1 MNEAVNLTNCDREPI
16 HIPGS
21 VQSFGFLLTLLSDF
35 TICMASD
42 NVGSFLGADVS
53 DLLQQPLSRVISE
66 AAVETIRSRVDHL
79 SGPDATERLFG
90 VELQAGKPP
99 YDLSIHFSG
108 AYLVVEAESSVN
120 EPGVNSGE
128 LVRLMLERIRK
139 TRGMTELAR
148 EAARQLKVLTG
159 FDRVMVYQFHPDGSG
174 EVIAEAAEA
183 GLERFLGL
191 HYPASDIPRQA
202 RILYQ
207 RNWLRIIADID
218 AQPAALVSTATHNA
232 GLLDLSMSVLRS
244 VSPIHIE
251 YLRNMGVGASMS
263 VSILRD
269 GKLWGLFAC
278 HHYSP
283 RYISFEKRTASEL
296 FGQMFSWI
304 VEGREREG
312 DVAYEARAHHVQERL
327 IDTAA
332 SHEHSRRAIVDFLGD
347 YRNMIEC
354 DGVAVWSDNR
364 IVLQGETPTE
374 DEVKEL
380 VSFIN
385 RTSPGRIFASAEI
398 AKVYAAG
405 QSFRDRAAGFLAIP
419 ISRAPRD
426 CLIFFRREVTRSV
439 HWAGDPNKVY
449 DQGPNGPRLTPRR
462 SFELWQETVAGQ
474 SKPWSAAD
482 IRIAESLRVTLL
494 EVILQL
500 SDLAARER
508 RGAQERQELMI
519 AELNHRVRNILSLV
533 RALVAQS
540 KDTATTVEEFAGVLG
555 GRIQALARAHDQI
568 TNLNWAPVALR
579 SLLESEAG
587 AYLGARADRVKM
599 GGPDVALDPKAFATL
614 ALVVHEMMTNS
625 AKYGARRFHRQHR
638 GGVAARSV
646 VEPRDRL
653 EGDRRS
659 AGAAAVAPRLRD
671 HDHRALRAVRPQG
684 RSRNPVR
691 PAGGASNVRHS
702 PQLRR
707 TRPIH
712 RGSRH
717 ANRRTAIL
725 ASQDFRHGA
734 DRRGQPHHRH
744 GRRGHPARS
753 RRPPCRY
760 RRKRRSGAA
769 GDRAHA
775 PGLCLARSQPR
786 QREQHKGGAEADG
799 NRRALHVRDRLWR
812 AGADPNGA
820 GRRACDPEALHA
832 GSGRKRARQIAAGR
846 QLTDRHPDKLQRP
859 ARRCGLR
866 AKPLLTCR

>member
-21 VQSFGFLLTLLSDF
+21 VQPFGFLLTLLSDF

-42 NVGSFLGADVS
+42 NAGSFLGVDMS
-53 DLLQQPLSRVISE
+53 DLLRRPIADVFSP
-66 AAVETIRSRVDHL
+66 AAIEIIRNRVDQL
-79 SGPDATERLFG
+79 SGPDATERVFG
-90 VELQAGKPP
+90 VEIQPGKPL

-108 AYLVVEAESSVN
+108 VYLVVEAEPSVI
-120 EPGVNSGE
+120 EPDVNSGE
-128 LVRLMLERIRK
+128 LVRLMLERVRK

-202 RILYQ
+202 RILYE

-218 AQPAALVSTATHNA
+218 AKPAALLSVATHNA

-251 YLRNMGVGASMS
+251 YLRNMGVDASMS

-278 HHYSP
+278 HHYAP

-304 VEGREREG
+304 VEGRERESG
-312 DVAYEARAHHVQERL
+312 VVYEARANKVQERL
-327 IDTAA
+327 IETAA
-332 SHEHSRRAIVDFLGD
+332 AHENSRRAIVDFVGD
-347 YRNMIEC
+347 YRRMIEC

-364 IVLQGETPTE
+364 VTLDGETPTE
-374 DEVKEL
+374 EEVKEL
-380 VSFIN
+380 VTFIN
-385 RTSPGRIFASAEI
+385 RTSPGRIFTSAEI
-398 AKVYAAG
+398 AKVYPAG
-405 QSFRDRAAGFLAIP
+405 ESFRDRAAGFLAIP
-419 ISRAPRD
+419 ISRTPRD
-426 CLIFFRREVTRSV
+426 CLIFFRREVLRSV
-439 HWAGDPNKVY
+439 NWAGAPEKVY
-449 DQGPNGPRLTPRR
+449 EEGPNGPRLTPRK
-462 SFELWQETVAGQ
+462 SFELWQQTVAGQ

-500 SDLAARER
+500 SDIAARER

-540 KDTATTVEEFAGVLG
+540 KDTARNVEEFASVLG

-579 SLLESEAG
+579 ALIESEAG
-587 AYLGARADRVKM
+587 AYLGARADRVKID
-599 GGPDVALDPKAFATL
+599 GPDVALDPRAFATL

-625 AKYGARRFHRQHR
+625 AKYGALADSTGQVEVVWRIDPNASLEIEWKESGGPPVQPPSRRGF
-638 GGVAARSV
+638 GTTIIERSV
-646 VEPRDRL
+646 PFDLKGEAEIRFDLLGVQAKFIIPPNFVEMVTAI
-653 EGDRRS
+653 
-659 AGAAAVAPRLRD
+659 AGAAMRAEEQQSTRHRLSDTALIVEDNLIIAMAAEVILLDLGARQVD
-671 HDHRALRAVRPQG
+671 TAASVDQALRAIERARPSFALLDLNLGNESSIRVAQKLKEIG
-684 RSRNPVR
+684 VPFIFATGYGERAPIPADLASAPVVQKPYTLEVVEHALGKLG
-691 PAGGASNVRHS
+691 PAGS
-702 PQLRR
+702 
-707 TRPIH
+707 
-712 RGSRH
+712 
-717 ANRRTAIL
+717 
-725 ASQDFRHGA
+725 
-734 DRRGQPHHRH
+734 
-744 GRRGHPARS
+744 
-753 RRPPCRY
+753 
-760 RRKRRSGAA
+760 
-769 GDRAHA
+769 
-775 PGLCLARSQPR
+775 
-786 QREQHKGGAEADG
+786 
-799 NRRALHVRDRLWR
+799 
-812 AGADPNGA
+812 
-820 GRRACDPEALHA
+820 
-832 GSGRKRARQIAAGR
+832 
-846 QLTDRHPDKLQRP
+846 
-859 ARRCGLR
+859 
-866 AKPLLTCR
+866 